1 MSIRFW
7 ESTHCILTIPR
18 LTPRALLSPDH
29 VPFFFLEHS
38 LLFRALRGLKEPAVW
53 GLPPFTSMGI
63 LCLGTHV
70 HWLAPSFIFTYH
82 EAGTVLGFKVNRITS
97 CSPLLPILNS
107 KIQRAMWRVLKP
119 GAQEMKKGM
128 SSFAWGWE
136 GRAVRENK
144 WPREGSTFHTG
155 SKQNVQRHKET
166 CSSFRVQV
174 AGITGIIS
182 LVPEL
187 CVHQWIIMSM

>member
-1 MSIRFW
+1 
-7 ESTHCILTIPR
+7 
-18 LTPRALLSPDH
+18 
-29 VPFFFLEHS
+29 
-38 LLFRALRGLKEPAVW
+38 
-53 GLPPFTSMGI
+53 
-63 LCLGTHV
+63 
-70 HWLAPSFIFTYH
+70 
-82 EAGTVLGFKVNRITS
+82 
-97 CSPLLPILNS
+97 
-107 KIQRAMWRVLKP
+107 
-119 GAQEMKKGM
+119 MKKGM

-136 GRAVRENK
+136 GRAVRENE